1 MSTPSAAPSGAPWA
15 AAFAE
20 GDPSTLSTR
29 CLEQLGDTAGATLG
43 ILYVTEPTAL
53 VLPLIA
59 RELAAATGISSW
71 VGGVGLGVSAAGQEV
86 YENPAAVVMTAPL
99 PPDRFRLFGATDDPA
114 ADLPR
119 RHANWIETVSPSLA
133 LVHGDPRCENLLR
146 ATVDTAAASGA
157 FLVGGLVSHR
167 CAEPLLAGEVAGSEH
182 PASALGKAGISGLML
197 APEVAVATGLTQGCT
212 PIGPVHRID
221 EARDNVVMVIDGRPA
236 LTVFYEDIGPA
247 LAGDPRRLGG
257 LIFAGLPVAGSD
269 TGDYLV
275 RNLMAIDPRQGWIV
289 LGAEVA
295 PGDPILFCRRD
306 PDSAKKDLGR
316 MLTQLKGRLL
326 GPPKAGIYV
335 SCIARGAALFG
346 EPGVESGLIR
356 EVLGDFPLIGF
367 FANGEISRDRLYG
380 HTGVLTLFT

>member
-1 MSTPSAAPSGAPWA
+1 MTAPFA

-20 GDPSTLSTR
+20 GDPATLAAGI
-29 CLEQLGDTAGATLG
+29 LAQLPQQPEATLG
-43 ILYVTEPTAL
+43 VLYVSEPAAQAMPL
-53 VLPLIA
+53 VLN
-59 RELAAATGISSW
+59 ELAAATGISAW
-71 VGGVGLGVSAAGQEV
+71 VGGVGLGVCAGAGES
-86 YENPAAVVMTAPL
+86 YEQPAAAVLTATL
-99 PPDRFRLFGATDDPA
+99 PADKFRLFAATGDPGS
-114 ADLPR
+114 DLPR
-119 RHANWIETVSPSLA
+119 HHAQWIESTQPTLA
-133 LVHGDPRCENLLR
+133 LVHGDPRCPDILR
-146 ATVDTAAASGA
+146 ATVDTAGASGA
-157 FLVGGLVSHR
+157 FLVGGLMSHR
-167 CAEPLLAGEVAGSEH
+167 CAEPLVAGEIGNSHRA
-182 PASALGKAGISGLML
+182 ADALGGAGIAGLLL
-197 APEVAVATGLTQGCT
+197 APEIAVATGLTQGCS
-212 PIGPVHRID
+212 PIGPVRRID
-221 EARDNVVMVIDGRPA
+221 EARDNIIMAIDGRPA
-236 LTVFYEDIGPA
+236 LAVFNEDIGPE
-247 LAGDPRRLGG
+247 LAQDPRRLGSI
-257 LIFAGLPVAGSD
+257 IFAGLPVAGSD

-346 EPGVESGLIR
+346 ETGVESGLIR

>member
-1 MSTPSAAPSGAPWA
+1 VLT
-15 AAFAE
+15 
-20 GDPSTLSTR
+20 
-29 CLEQLGDTAGATLG
+29 ATLPADKFR
-43 ILYVTEPTAL
+43 LF
-53 VLPLIA
+53 
-59 RELAAATGISSW
+59 AATG
-71 VGGVGLGVSAAGQEV
+71 
-86 YENPAAVVMTAPL
+86 
-99 PPDRFRLFGATDDPA
+99 DPGS
-114 ADLPR
+114 DLPR
-119 RHANWIETVSPSLA
+119 HHAQWIESTQPTLA
-133 LVHGDPRCENLLR
+133 LVHGDPRCPDILR
-146 ATVDTAAASGA
+146 ATVDAAGASGA
-157 FLVGGLVSHR
+157 FLVGGLMSHR
-167 CAEPLLAGEVAGSEH
+167 CAEPLVAGEIGNSHRA
-182 PASALGKAGISGLML
+182 ADALGGAGIAGLLL
-197 APEVAVATGLTQGCT
+197 APEIAVATGLTQGCS
-212 PIGPVHRID
+212 PIGPVRRID
-221 EARDNVVMVIDGRPA
+221 EARDNIIMAIDGRPA
-236 LTVFYEDIGPA
+236 LAVFNEDIGPE
-247 LAGDPRRLGG
+247 LAQDPRRLGSI
-257 LIFAGLPVAGSD
+257 IFAGLPVAGSD

-316 MLTQLKGRLL
+316 MLTQLKGRLP